1 VNSER
6 SLIVSMRG
14 VTAIPYHEPPPSGRV
29 ARKRQRRVQE
39 ILRVAAEV
47 LAEKGYYST
56 SLEEIADRL
65 DLAKASLYHYF
76 DSKEALLTACLATV
90 AEEAIDRLSA
100 IASGSGTTSE
110 RLRRL
115 ICEQLQI
122 ITVEYPELSRLFLAH
137 LEWPAAVRE
146 RITDWHERHD
156 AIFRTVI
163 SEGVKSGEL
172 ADIDVSVV
180 RHNLTG
186 ALNFVPFWFK
196 PGGRFTDREAFDAVA
211 DSVLLMFGVGSPPG
225 AG

>member
-1 VNSER
+1 
-6 SLIVSMRG
+6 MRG
-14 VTAIPYHEPPPSGRV
+14 VTAVPSHESPPPGRV
-29 ARKRQRRVQE
+29 ARKRQRRVKE

-47 LAEKGYYST
+47 LAEKGYYNT

-90 AEEAIDRLSA
+90 AEEAIGRLSA
-100 IASGSGTTSE
+100 IASGSGPAPD

-115 ICEQLQI
+115 IIEQLQI

-146 RITDWHERHD
+146 RITDWHGRHD
-156 AIFRTVI
+156 AIFRVVI
-163 SEGVKSGEL
+163 SEGVKAGEL

-196 PGGRFTDREAFDAVA
+196 PGGRFSDREAFEAVA
-211 DSVLLMFGVGSPPG
+211 DSVLLMFGVGTPP
-225 AG
+225 AAN

>member
-1 VNSER
+1 
-6 SLIVSMRG
+6 M
-14 VTAIPYHEPPPSGRV
+14 TAMNALPHNESPPLGRV
-29 ARKRQRRVQE
+29 ARKRQRRVNE

-47 LAEKGYYST
+47 LSEKGYYNT
-56 SLEEIADRL
+56 SLEEIAERL

-76 DSKEALLTACLATV
+76 DSKEALLTTCLGSV
-90 AEEAIDRLSA
+90 ADEAIRRLTA
-100 IASGSGTTSE
+100 IAEDPGATPE

-115 ICEQLQI
+115 IIEQLQI

-146 RITDWHERHD
+146 RISDWHAKHD
-156 AIFRTVI
+156 AIFRAVI
-163 SEGVKSGEL
+163 AEGVKAGEL

-196 PGGRFTDREAFDAVA
+196 PEGRFSDREAFERVA
-211 DSVLLMFGVGSPPG
+211 DSVLLMFGVGSPPTPG
-225 AG
+225 

>member
-1 VNSER
+1 
-6 SLIVSMRG
+6 MR
-14 VTAIPYHEPPPSGRV
+14 ALSNDEPPPLGRV
-29 ARKRQRRVQE
+29 ARKRQRRIKE

-47 LAEKGYYST
+47 LAEKGYYNT

-90 AEEAIDRLSA
+90 AEEAITRLGA
-100 IASGSGTTSE
+100 IAAGPGTAAE

-115 ICEQLQI
+115 IIEQLQI

-137 LEWPAAVRE
+137 LEWPASVRE
-146 RITDWHERHD
+146 QIADWHGRHD
-156 AIFRTVI
+156 AIFRAVI
-163 SEGVKSGEL
+163 TEGVKAGEL
-172 ADIDVSVV
+172 ANIDVSLV

-196 PGGRFTDREAFDAVA
+196 PGGRFSDREAFDAVA
-211 DSVLLMFGVGSPPG
+211 DSVLLMFGVGSPPPPDQPLV
-225 AG
+225 